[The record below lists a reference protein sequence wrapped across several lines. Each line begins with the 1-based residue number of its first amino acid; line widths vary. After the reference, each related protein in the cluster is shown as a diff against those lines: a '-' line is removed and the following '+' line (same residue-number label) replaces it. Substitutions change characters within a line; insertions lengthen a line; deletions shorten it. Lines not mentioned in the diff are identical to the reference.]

1 LASDRARLVPAFGNI
16 GLVPEVGT
24 SFFLTRRV
32 GHQRAFELFVSG
44 REISGAEA
52 AAMGLV
58 NHVVPHERLLDE
70 ARAWAERVIAVP
82 DAIVSLAKPLLRRAS
97 DATWEQAIAMEEFAE
112 PMCFT
117 TAGHQAAVRQFLAAR
132 AAR

>member
-1 LASDRARLVPAFGNI
+1 M
-16 GLVPEVGT
+16 PEVGT

-32 GHQRAFELFVSG
+32 GYQRAFELFVSG
-44 REISGAEA
+44 REVSGAEA

-70 ARAWAERVIAVP
+70 ARAWAERIVGVP
-82 DAIVSLAKPLLRRAS
+82 DAIVSLAKPLLRRAA

-117 TAGHQAAVRQFLAAR
+117 TAGHRAAVSRFLGR
-132 AAR
+132 R